1 MAHELETHSYV
12 FLYLEFNPRRTSS
25 EKSVKSTMEIVDS
38 LLEQWVKPESKESK
52 LCVTGMLQGKEL
64 LLCRWIL

>member
-12 FLYLEFNPRRTSS
+12 FLYLEFNPRRASS
-25 EKSVKSTMEIVDS
+25 GKSTMEIIDS
-38 LLEQWVKPESKESK
+38 LLEQWVKPESKESEP
-52 LCVTGMLQGKEL
+52 CVTAMLQGKEL